1 MKRLLIPLLAVLALP
16 TSVNAFPWDK
26 DLTIKSDVG
35 EKFIIKESTV
45 TSSKKSREF
54 FIELLNYA
62 IKEYDELIKSIN
74 YDPNGAF
81 ADSDEFVINAIK
93 QRKKPVEEKI
103 SHLKLQEEQNT
114 FWDEITYKTIYVD
127 LNNQKMVRQPKT
139 IACLNPNM
147 NDKSK
152 NILMNLKKILSEE
165 RSAEIPFVINPNE
178 SNSNSVE
185 YKVCKKFAKF

>member
-81 ADSDEFVINAIK
+81 ADSDNFVINAIK
-93 QRKKPVEEKI
+93 KEKNPVEEKI
-103 SHLKLQEEQNT
+103 SHLKLQEE
-114 FWDEITYKTIYVD
+114 
-127 LNNQKMVRQPKT
+127 
-139 IACLNPNM
+139 
-147 NDKSK
+147 
-152 NILMNLKKILSEE
+152 
-165 RSAEIPFVINPNE
+165 
-178 SNSNSVE
+178 
-185 YKVCKKFAKF
+185 